1 MAGAPTPRS
10 MFISAEI
17 HQFLESDHPLAGAA
31 RADLE
36 RFILGKRIVVAL
48 YRDHKDCLMARL
60 DSPSDGVWELRILD
74 SDPQLR
80 IFGQFAARDVFVALV
95 GPIEHEYV
103 VTDEEF
109 EEYKKDCRDNWV
121 DLFGFAYFPVRRS
134 DDVDDYISKPVR
146 LI

>member
-1 MAGAPTPRS
+1 MSILDEIQSRCDEASPRLYPLEVSAQDPAMAGAPTPRS

-74 SDPQLR
+74 S
-80 IFGQFAARDVFVALV
+80 
-95 GPIEHEYV
+95 
-103 VTDEEF
+103 
-109 EEYKKDCRDNWV
+109 
-121 DLFGFAYFPVRRS
+121 
-134 DDVDDYISKPVR
+134 
-146 LI
+146 